1 MWKLDQSVERESV
14 SPAQESGGRML
25 LIESSPMI
33 GVALAQWFG
42 RIPFISGVEVVS
54 NATAIF
60 PLVER
65 DRFDFV
71 ILPDQTRE
79 PPLATLVRGLRNR
92 SPESRIVFLLAK
104 LSAGRLA
111 ELNRLSPSGM
121 VDRQARP
128 DDVRNVL
135 RDTLRGDRA
144 YTPNIRH
151 YLDEMSRGNH
161 TGGASVEPLSARQKE
176 VLRYL
181 ALGHTVKEVAAM
193 MHLSVKSVDSHKYRI
208 MKKLDLHDR
217 VHLARYAIREGLC
230 EV

>member
-14 SPAQESGGRML
+14 IPVQQSGGRML
-25 LIESSPMI
+25 LVESSPMI
-33 GVALAQWFG
+33 GAALAQWFG

-54 NATAIF
+54 SVASVL

-65 DRFDFV
+65 ERFDFIV
-71 ILPDQTRE
+71 LPDQTRE

-92 SPESRIVFLLAK
+92 SPESRIVFLLAR
-104 LSAGRLA
+104 LSAGTLA
-111 ELNRLSPSGM
+111 ELSRLSPAGM

-135 RDTLRGDRA
+135 RDALRGDRA

-151 YLDEMSRGNH
+151 YLDEMSRGSQ
-161 TGGASVEPLSARQKE
+161 TGGASTEPLSARQKE

>member
-14 SPAQESGGRML
+14 WTAQESGGRML

-33 GVALAQWFG
+33 GAALAQWFG

-54 NATAIF
+54 DATAIF

-104 LSAGRLA
+104 LSAGRLT

-151 YLDEMSRGNH
+151 YLDEMSHGSH
-161 TGGASVEPLSARQKE
+161 TGGTPAETLSVRQKE